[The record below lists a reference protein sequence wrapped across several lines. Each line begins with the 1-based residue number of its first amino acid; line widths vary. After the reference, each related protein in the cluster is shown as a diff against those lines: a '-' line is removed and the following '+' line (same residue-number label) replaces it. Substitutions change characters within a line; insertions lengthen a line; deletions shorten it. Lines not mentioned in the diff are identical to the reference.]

1 MTKATIFAALR
12 LSSGVLSSLQLG
24 NVTAIH
30 AQSFYKSNQDFAL
43 FANDAEDPEVEI
55 SAWAHFERSQKFFEK
70 DKCDILAARLQVP
83 IESLQTAIEQN
94 GFIWLS
100 YLRVY
105 YLPSPIIV
113 KNSTKGVFIALENR
127 VYINKLQPVLDD
139 SNYEKRKREVENL
152 EPPEPLD
159 VQIQKMLEEVEF
171 QRKVESLEKID
182 WINLIAKIGNSSDG
196 NQFEKLV
203 RKSMLKLGFTGS
215 GLDPDGSGG
224 AGGMDLYAE
233 FPYPIVGECKA
244 TKTEKVS
251 DGTPAQLLK
260 IGMNHLGK
268 DLYDRSIKL
277 IVAAGEFNDFAK
289 RTARENSMNVLR
301 PETLERLVQLK
312 ARHDGS
318 INLQEL
324 KNRLTQNP
332 LDIEDKTQTPFGVE
346 SDQRINAYVD
356 EVEQELKLRSQIVQ
370 TVKEEQD
377 GNQYVSVT
385 EIRSTYNAKY
395 VTDPKQRLNDVIVK
409 DLLIEL
415 SSPLAGYLGRDK
427 GDERKGDR
435 FYYLR
440 DLPI

>member
-268 DLYDRSIKL
+268 D
-277 IVAAGEFNDFAK
+277 FAHGGK
-289 RTARENSMNVLR
+289 
-301 PETLERLVQLK
+301 Q
-312 ARHDGS
+312 
-318 INLQEL
+318 
-324 KNRLTQNP
+324 
-332 LDIEDKTQTPFGVE
+332 
-346 SDQRINAYVD
+346 
-356 EVEQELKLRSQIVQ
+356 
-370 TVKEEQD
+370 VKW
-377 GNQYVSVT
+377 
-385 EIRSTYNAKY
+385 
-395 VTDPKQRLNDVIVK
+395 
-409 DLLIEL
+409 
-415 SSPLAGYLGRDK
+415 
-427 GDERKGDR
+427 
-435 FYYLR
+435 
-440 DLPI
+440 

>member
-1 MTKATIFAALR
+1 M
-12 LSSGVLSSLQLG
+12 
-24 NVTAIH
+24 
-30 AQSFYKSNQDFAL
+30 
-43 FANDAEDPEVEI
+43 
-55 SAWAHFERSQKFFEK
+55 
-70 DKCDILAARLQVP
+70 
-83 IESLQTAIEQN
+83 
-94 GFIWLS
+94 
-100 YLRVY
+100 
-105 YLPSPIIV
+105 
-113 KNSTKGVFIALENR
+113 
-127 VYINKLQPVLDD
+127 
-139 SNYEKRKREVENL
+139 
-152 EPPEPLD
+152 
-159 VQIQKMLEEVEF
+159 
-171 QRKVESLEKID
+171 
-182 WINLIAKIGNSSDG
+182 
-196 NQFEKLV
+196 
-203 RKSMLKLGFTGS
+203 
-215 GLDPDGSGG
+215 
-224 AGGMDLYAE
+224 
-233 FPYPIVGECKA
+233 
-244 TKTEKVS
+244 
-251 DGTPAQLLK
+251 
-260 IGMNHLGK
+260 
-268 DLYDRSIKL
+268 
-277 IVAAGEFNDFAK
+277 AAGEFNDFAK